1 MLCKTRRESNSFLSS
16 NRRRK
21 STFYD
26 MTFAFIESETNN
38 ISIMLLGFIYF
49 IGDVMKYP
57 FTLTCIAALLS
68 GLSSAAIAADVP
80 AGTVLAKQQD
90 LVRHIKDEP
99 ASLDPAKAVGLP
111 EIQVIRD
118 LFEGLVNQDA
128 NGNIIP
134 GVATRWQTNDQKIWT
149 FTLRN
154 DAKWSD
160 GTPVTAQDFVYSWQ
174 RLVDPATTSPFA
186 WFAALAG
193 IANAQNIIDGK
204 AKPDSLGVTAVDAH
218 TLRVQLDK
226 PLPWFVNLTAN
237 FSLYPVNKTNVESDK
252 NWTRPGKL
260 VGNGAYVLADRVVNE
275 KLVATPNK
283 HYWDNAKT
291 VIQKVTF
298 VPINQES
305 AATKRYLAGDIDI
318 TESFPKNQYQKLL
331 KELPGQVYT
340 PAQLGTYYYA
350 FNTQK
355 GPTADARVRLALSMT
370 IDRRIIAEKVLGT
383 GEKPA
388 WRLTPDVTAGF
399 TPQPSAMEQS
409 SQAELNAQAKTLLQA
424 AGYGPNRP
432 LKLTLL
438 YNTSENHQKIAIAV
452 ASMWK
457 KNLGVDVKLQNQEW
471 KTYIDSRNTG
481 NFDVI
486 RASWVG
492 DYNEPSTFLSLL
504 TSTNTG
510 NIARFNEPAYDKV
523 IRQAAMENTA
533 TARNA
538 DYNEAE
544 KILAEKAPIA
554 PIYQYT
560 NGRLIKPWLKGY
572 PITNPEDVAYTHTM
586 YLIKH

>member
-1 MLCKTRRESNSFLSS
+1 
-16 NRRRK
+16 
-21 STFYD
+21 

-409 SQAELNAQAKTLLQA
+409 SQAELNAQAKMLLQA

>member
-1 MLCKTRRESNSFLSS
+1 
-16 NRRRK
+16 
-21 STFYD
+21 

-544 KILAEKAPIA
+544 KILSEKAPIA

>member
-1 MLCKTRRESNSFLSS
+1 
-16 NRRRK
+16 
-21 STFYD
+21 
-26 MTFAFIESETNN
+26 
-38 ISIMLLGFIYF
+38 
-49 IGDVMKYP
+49 MKYP

-204 AKPDSLGVTAVDAH
+204 AKPDSLGVNAVDAH

>member
-1 MLCKTRRESNSFLSS
+1 MTSRWQIDDDAPGMLCKNQCISLIFRAA
-16 NRRRK
+16 
-21 STFYD
+21 YG
-26 MTFAFIESETNN
+26 AFQSESEGDRMKL
-38 ISIMLLGFIYF
+38 SLGWS
-49 IGDVMKYP
+49 GV
-57 FTLTCIAALLS
+57 ALLVS
-68 GLSSAAIAADVP
+68 GAISSAWAAEVP
-80 AGTVLAKQQD
+80 KGATLAKKQE

-99 ASLDPAKAVGLP
+99 ASLDPVKAVGLP

-118 LFEGLVNQDA
+118 LFEGLVNQDEK
-128 NGNIIP
+128 GKLIP
-134 GVATRWQTNDQKIWT
+134 GVATRWQSNDNRVWT
-149 FTLRN
+149 FTLRDN
-154 DAKWSD
+154 ARWSD
-160 GTPVTAQDFVYSWQ
+160 GTPVTAEDFVYSWQ
-174 RLVDPATTSPFA
+174 RLVDPKNTSPFA

-193 IANAQNIIDGK
+193 ISNAQAIIDGK
-204 AKPDSLGVTAVDAH
+204 QTPDKLGVKAVNKH
-218 TLRVQLDK
+218 TLTVQLDK
-226 PLPWFVNLTAN
+226 PVPYFPNLAAN
-237 FSLYPVNKTNVESDK
+237 FALYPVPKTAIEKFGND
-252 NWTRPGKL
+252 WTKPGNL
-260 VGNGAYVLADRVVNE
+260 VGNGAYVLQDRVVNE
-275 KLVATPNK
+275 KLVVVPNT
-283 HYWDNAKT
+283 HYWDNART
-291 VIQKVTF
+291 VLQKVTF
-298 VPINQES
+298 LPINQES

-318 TESFPKNQYQKLL
+318 TESFPKNLYQKLL
-331 KELPGQVYT
+331 KDIPGQVYT

-370 IDRRIIAEKVLGT
+370 IDRRLMAEKVLGT

-388 WRLTPDVTAGF
+388 WRFTPDVTAGF
-399 TPQPSAMEQS
+399 TPQPSRMEEM
-409 SQAELNAQAKTLLQA
+409 SQQELNAEAKTLLKA
-424 AGYGPNRP
+424 AGYGPGRP

-504 TSTNTG
+504 TSTHSG
-510 NIARFNEPAYDKV
+510 NIARFSDPAYDKV
-523 IRQAAMENTA
+523 IEQASIETTDA
-533 TARNA
+533 ARNK

-544 KILAEKAPIA
+544 NIIASKAPIA

-572 PITNPEDVAYTHTM
+572 PIDNPEDVAYSRTM
-586 YLIKH
+586 YLLAH

>member
-1 MLCKTRRESNSFLSS
+1 MKLS
-16 NRRRK
+16 
-21 STFYD
+21 
-26 MTFAFIESETNN
+26 
-38 ISIMLLGFIYF
+38 LGWS
-49 IGDVMKYP
+49 GV
-57 FTLTCIAALLS
+57 ALLVS
-68 GLSSAAIAADVP
+68 GAISSAWAAEVP
-80 AGTVLAKQQD
+80 KGATLAKKQE

-99 ASLDPAKAVGLP
+99 ASLDPVKAVGLP

-118 LFEGLVNQDA
+118 LFEGLVNQDEK
-128 NGNIIP
+128 GKLIP
-134 GVATRWQTNDQKIWT
+134 GVATRWQSNDNRVWT
-149 FTLRN
+149 FTLRDN
-154 DAKWSD
+154 ARWSD
-160 GTPVTAQDFVYSWQ
+160 GTPVTAEDFVYSWQ
-174 RLVDPATTSPFA
+174 RLVDPKNTSPFA

-193 IANAQNIIDGK
+193 ISNAQAIIDGK
-204 AKPDSLGVTAVDAH
+204 QTPDKLGVKAVNKH
-218 TLRVQLDK
+218 TLTVQLDK
-226 PLPWFVNLTAN
+226 PVPYFPNLAAN
-237 FSLYPVNKTNVESDK
+237 FALYPVPKTAIEKFGND
-252 NWTRPGKL
+252 WTKPGNL
-260 VGNGAYVLADRVVNE
+260 VGNGAYVLQDRVVNE
-275 KLVATPNK
+275 KLVVVPNT
-283 HYWDNAKT
+283 HYWDNART
-291 VIQKVTF
+291 VLQKVTF
-298 VPINQES
+298 LPINQES

-318 TESFPKNQYQKLL
+318 TESFPKNLYQKLL
-331 KELPGQVYT
+331 KDIPGQVYT

-370 IDRRIIAEKVLGT
+370 IDRRLMAEKVLGT

-388 WRLTPDVTAGF
+388 WRFTPDVTAGF
-399 TPQPSAMEQS
+399 TPQPSRMEEM
-409 SQAELNAQAKTLLQA
+409 SQQELNAEAKTLLKA
-424 AGYGPNRP
+424 AGYGPGRP

-504 TSTNTG
+504 TSTHSG
-510 NIARFNEPAYDKV
+510 NIARFSDPAYDKV
-523 IRQAAMENTA
+523 IEQASIETTDA
-533 TARNA
+533 ARNK

-544 KILAEKAPIA
+544 NIIASKAPIA

-572 PITNPEDVAYTHTM
+572 PIDNPEDVAYSRTM
-586 YLIKH
+586 YLLAH

>member
-1 MLCKTRRESNSFLSS
+1 
-16 NRRRK
+16 
-21 STFYD
+21 
-26 MTFAFIESETNN
+26 
-38 ISIMLLGFIYF
+38 
-49 IGDVMKYP
+49 MKLP
-57 FTLTCIAALLS
+57 FTLTCCAVLLS
-68 GLSSAAIAADVP
+68 GLSSLAVAADVP
-80 AGTVLAKQQD
+80 AGTVLAKQQE

-174 RLVDPATTSPFA
+174 RLVDPKTTSPFA

-193 IANAQNIIDGK
+193 ITNAQDIIDGK
-204 AKPDSLGVTAVDAH
+204 AKPETLGVTAVDAH

-237 FSLYPVNKTNVESDK
+237 FSLYPVNKTVVESDK

-275 KLVATPNK
+275 KLVAVPNK
-283 HYWDNAKT
+283 YYWDNAKT

-298 VPINQES
+298 MPINQES
-305 AATKRYLAGDIDI
+305 AATKRYQAGDIDI
-318 TESFPKNQYQKLL
+318 TESFAKNQYQKLK
-331 KELPGQVYT
+331 KELPGQVFT

-355 GPTADARVRLALSMT
+355 GPTADARVRLALSMS

-388 WRLTPDVTAGF
+388 WRFTPDVTAGF
-399 TPQPSAMEQS
+399 KPQPSALEES
-409 SQAELNAQAKTLLQA
+409 SQAELNAQAKMLLQA

-438 YNTSENHQKIAIAV
+438 YNTQEVHQKIAIAV

-504 TSTNTG
+504 TSTNSG
-510 NIARFNEPAYDKV
+510 NIARFNDPAYDKV
-523 IRQAAMENTA
+523 IRQASLENTA
-533 TARNA
+533 EARNA
-538 DYNEAE
+538 DYNAAE

-560 NGRLIKPWLKGY
+560 NGRLIKPWVKGY

-586 YLIKH
+586 YIVKH